1 MSTIHVSLDTSAD
14 PPVTCSPQNQNI
26 NRGNDP
32 INWKPASGQSFTFSS
47 LTGLPDP
54 PFTTPVICNDEIT
67 ATDNNAGTGDYP
79 YTLTVMLNGVPY
91 NTNSST
97 GTGGGDPTIKNK

>member
-14 PPVTCSPQNQNI
+14 PPVTCSPKHQDI
-26 NRGNDP
+26 NRGSDP
-32 INWKPASGQSFTFSS
+32 INWKPAAQQSFTFSS
-47 LTGLPDP
+47 LTGLSDP
-54 PFTTPVICNDEIT
+54 PFTAPVVCDDEIT
-67 ATDNNAGTGDYP
+67 STDSNAGAGDYP

-91 NTNSST
+91 NTDSST